1 MNDARRRS
9 QLGHVSS
16 EERPDEMLPAATQAR
31 QHATVRQVHETELI
45 EDYVEL
51 IADLID
57 ATGEARAAEV
67 ARRMDVRQATVAK
80 MINRLAERGLVE
92 TAPYRPLHLT
102 DSGRLMAERSRER
115 HAVVLR
121 FLRALGVPED
131 TARIDAEGI
140 EHHVSEETL
149 ELMRRHGGGER

>member
-1 MNDARRRS
+1 MTHSPRHRP
-9 QLGHVSS
+9 GPVST
-16 EERPDEMLPAATQAR
+16 ENRPDEMLPAATHAR

-57 ATGEARAAEV
+57 ATGQARAAEV

-80 MINRLAERGLVE
+80 MIGRLNERGLVTSE
-92 TAPYRPLHLT
+92 PYRPLHLT
-102 DSGRLMAERSRER
+102 DEGRRMAERSRER

-121 FLRALGVPED
+121 FLLALGVSED

-140 EHHVSEETL
+140 EHHVSDETL
-149 ELMRRHGGGER
+149 ELMRHYPEA

>member
-1 MNDARRRS
+1 MSNMSHHNR
-9 QLGHVSS
+9 LGHVSS
-16 EERPDEMLPAATQAR
+16 EARPDEMLPAATQAR

-80 MINRLAERGLVE
+80 MINRLTERGLVE

-102 DSGRLMAERSRER
+102 DSGRRMAEHSRER

-121 FLRALGVPED
+121 FLRSLGVSED

-149 ELMRRHGGGER
+149 ELMRRHGGG

>member
-1 MNDARRRS
+1 MSDARQLNR
-9 QLGHVSS
+9 LGHVSS
-16 EERPDEMLPAATQAR
+16 EARPDEMLPAATHAR

-92 TAPYRPLHLT
+92 TAPYRPLHLSE
-102 DSGRLMAERSRER
+102 SGRRMAEHSRER

-121 FLRALGVPED
+121 FLRSLGVSED

-149 ELMRRHGGGER
+149 ELMRRHGGSER

>member
-1 MNDARRRS
+1 MTDPDCHDS
-9 QLGHVSS
+9 DPVST
-16 EERPDEMLPAATQAR
+16 ENRPAEMLPAATHAR

-57 ATGEARAAEV
+57 TTGEARAAEL

-80 MINRLAERGLVE
+80 MIGRLNERGLVTSE
-92 TAPYRPLHLT
+92 PYRPLHLT
-102 DSGRLMAERSRER
+102 EDGRRMAEHSRER

-121 FLRALGVPED
+121 FLVALGVSEE

-149 ELMRRHGGGER
+149 DLMRHYGGA

>member
-1 MNDARRRS
+1 MTDPRRRRPDP
-9 QLGHVSS
+9 VSTD
-16 EERPDEMLPAATQAR
+16 ERPDEMLPAATQAR

-57 ATGEARAAEV
+57 TTGEARAAEV

-80 MINRLAERGLVE
+80 MIGRLSERGLVTSE
-92 TAPYRPLHLT
+92 PYRPLHLT
-102 DSGRLMAERSRER
+102 EDGRHMAARSRER

-121 FLRALGVPED
+121 FLLALGVSED
-131 TARIDAEGI
+131 TARIDAEGL

-149 ELMRRHGGGER
+149 ELMRRYGES